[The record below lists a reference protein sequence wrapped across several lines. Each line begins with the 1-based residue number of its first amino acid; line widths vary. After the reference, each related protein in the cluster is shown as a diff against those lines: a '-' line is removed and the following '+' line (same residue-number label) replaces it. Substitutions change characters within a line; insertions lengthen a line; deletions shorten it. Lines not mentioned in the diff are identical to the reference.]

1 MTDRSQ
7 PGLRIDCADLVE
19 LVTEYLEG
27 ALDEPTAA
35 EIEAHLALCPECDTY
50 VAQMRETIQVLGHVP
65 VESLSDEAV
74 AELMSAFR
82 DFKGLKTPPA

>member
-27 ALDEPTAA
+27 AVDELTAA
-35 EIEAHLALCPECDTY
+35 EIEAHLARCPGCDAY

-74 AELMSAFR
+74 AALMSAFR
-82 DFKGLKTPPA
+82 NFNGLERG

>member
-27 ALDEPTAA
+27 VLDKPTAA
-35 EIEAHLALCPECDTY
+35 EIEAHLALCPGCDAY

-74 AELMSAFR
+74 AQLMSAFR
-82 DFKGLKTPPA
+82 DFKGLKTPPE

>member
-1 MTDRSQ
+1 MTDRSR
-7 PGLRIDCADLVE
+7 PGLHIDCADLVE

-27 ALDEPTAA
+27 ALDEPVAA
-35 EIEAHLALCPECDTY
+35 EIEAHLDLCPGCDAY
-50 VAQMRETIQVLGHVP
+50 LAQMRETIQVLGHVL

-82 DFKGLKTPPA
+82 DFNSRNPG

>member
-35 EIEAHLALCPECDTY
+35 ETEAHLALCPGCDVY
-50 VAQMRETIQVLGHVP
+50 IAQMRKTIQVLGHVP

-74 AELMSAFR
+74 ADLMAAFR
-82 DFKGLKTPPA
+82 DFNGLKTLPG